1 MVFLSLYSKPGVVFV
16 NSLKTQN
23 TQNYRFVNVILTD
36 LNAFTA
42 NYFFRSNSYGLL
54 RIFFKSTAI
63 NQTLPGLE
71 DFLRVVLGGERLSEE
86 ANRQRI
92 ELLRRLESVSKPPS
106 LPPRPANLGEI
117 YRSRVQQN
125 NDAILSGS
133 QVQDDGSPYLNDK
146 TLDPVEFASQQRE
159 LSRVSNFYKT
169 YAPQTVI
176 LGEKGSTN
184 SGPYL
189 SRSGIS
195 TYSRVSLFHTEL
207 LEKLIFFL
215 ITAS

>member
-1 MVFLSLYSKPGVVFV
+1 MVL
-16 NSLKTQN
+16 
-23 TQNYRFVNVILTD
+23 D
-36 LNAFTA
+36 
-42 NYFFRSNSYGLL
+42 
-54 RIFFKSTAI
+54 
-63 NQTLPGLE
+63 
-71 DFLRVVLGGERLSEE
+71 GERLSEE

-133 QVQDDGSPYLNDK
+133 QVQDDGGPYLNDK

-176 LGEKGSTN
+176 LGEKGSKN
-184 SGPYL
+184 SGSYL
-189 SRSGIS
+189 PRSGIS
-195 TYSRVSLFHTEL
+195 THSRVSLFHTEL
-207 LEKLIFFL
+207 LEKLILFL